1 MKKLF
6 ICFTAS
12 LALISSLA
20 MAKTEGNS
28 VGVNLINTNL
38 ERTTNQAN
46 TGASEDDSLGFGIDV
61 THARNLGDLNPSLNN
76 VFVSANAFL
85 DFNEAEASGA
95 ATGTILTIEAK
106 NSFGLG
112 LALGYDI
119 NEQYA
124 VSVGLAYID
133 VRDSFSNSTTGQL
146 AAGNDEAIGYTI
158 GLKYAI
164 DEQYNINLS
173 YNVFDELQEF
183 TAGNFTATVNLS
195 TIKLGASYNF

>member
-1 MKKLF
+1 MRKLF

-38 ERTTNQAN
+38 DRTTSGTN
-46 TGASEDDSLGFGIDV
+46 TGAAEDDSFGFGFDV

-85 DFNEAEASGA
+85 DFNEADASGVSGGNTTA
-95 ATGTILTIEAK
+95 TIEAK

-112 LALGYDI
+112 FYFQKLPVL
-119 NEQYA
+119 
-124 VSVGLAYID
+124 V
-133 VRDSFSNSTTGQL
+133 
-146 AAGNDEAIGYTI
+146 
-158 GLKYAI
+158 LK
-164 DEQYNINLS
+164 QKMHN
-173 YNVFDELQEF
+173 QHQ
-183 TAGNFTATVNLS
+183 
-195 TIKLGASYNF
+195 